1 MGAVTGNLDVFLEG
15 LRTTATLTAVSFAA
29 ALLLGTLLAS
39 ARVSPVPPL
48 RLAGTAYVEL
58 VRNTPLVVLMFLLYF
73 GLPKVDVRF
82 EPLPTAVL
90 ALSLYTAAFV
100 AEAVRAG
107 INTVSR
113 GQAEA
118 ARALGLT
125 FPQTL
130 ASVILPLAVRTVVP
144 PLGSLFIA
152 LIRNTAVAYTISVVE
167 LTGRADRL
175 ANDTAQAIPVFLA
188 TAAVYMALT
197 IPSGI
202 AVGVL
207 ERRVAVKR

>member
-1 MGAVTGNLDVFLEG
+1 MGAVTGNLGVFLEG

-29 ALLLGTLLAS
+29 ALVLGTLVAA
-39 ARVSPVPPL
+39 ARVSPITPL
-48 RLAGTAYVEL
+48 RLAGALYVET

-73 GLPKVDVRF
+73 GLPKIDIRF
-82 EPLPTAVL
+82 EPIPTAIL
-90 ALSLYTAAFV
+90 ALSFYTAAFV

-130 ASVILPLAVRTVVP
+130 ASVVLPLALRTVVP

-152 LIRNTAVAYTISVVE
+152 LIRNTAVAYTISVAE
-167 LTGRADRL
+167 LTGRAERL
-175 ANDTAQAIPVFLA
+175 GNDTAESVATLLA
-188 TAAVYMALT
+188 AGAVYMALT
-197 IPSGI
+197 IPSGVV
-202 AVGVL
+202 VGIL